1 MAKEIKYGVEARKAL
16 EAGVNQLADTVR
28 VTLGPKG
35 RNVALDKSFGA
46 PLITNDG
53 VTIAKEIELK
63 DPFENMGAQLLKEA
77 ATKTNDVA
85 GDGTTTATVLAQAM
99 INEGMKNLAAGANP
113 IVLRKGMKKATEAA
127 VEEIAK
133 MSKPIEG
140 KAQIA
145 RVAAISASDDAV
157 GEMVADAMEKVSKD
171 GVITIEESKT
181 MKTELDLVEGMQF
194 DRGYVSAYMCTDMD
208 KMEANLDDPY
218 ILITDKKI
226 SNIQEILPLL
236 EQVVKTG
243 ARLLIIAEDVEGEA
257 LTTLIVNKLRGTFNV
272 VAVKAPGYG
281 DRRKEMLKDIAILT
295 GGQVISDELGLDL
308 KEVTMDQLG
317 RAKSVKVQKE
327 NTIIVDGCGDKDE
340 IAARVSQIRAQ
351 IEETT
356 SDFDR
361 EKLQERLA
369 KLAGG
374 VAVIRVGAATEA
386 EMKEAKLRMEDALA
400 ATKAAVEEGI
410 IAGGGSAY
418 VHAAKKVAEVVAQLE
433 GDEKTGGKIILKALE
448 APLYHI
454 VANAGLEGSV
464 IINKV
469 AESEV
474 GVGFDAYNE
483 EYVDMIQAG
492 ILDPAKVTRSALQ
505 NATSVAST
513 LLTTESVVADIKEPA
528 PAAPAGAGMGCNKI
542 NFSSITLEVYRLANI
557 KSAKKRIL
565 VTETKTARNKAI
577 KSRVKTYVKKVETAV
592 AENNKEAASAA
603 LLEAISEINKA
614 ASKGVYH
621 KNTAA
626 RKVSRLTKAV
636 NKIA

>member
-1 MAKEIKYGVEARKAL
+1 MAKEIKYGVDARKAL
-16 EAGVNQLADTVR
+16 ESGVNQLADTVR

-35 RNVALDKSFGA
+35 RNVVLDKSFGT

-53 VTIAKEIELK
+53 VTIAKEIELA
-63 DPFENMGAQLLKEA
+63 DPFENMGAQILKEV

-113 IVLRKGMKKATEAA
+113 IVLRKGMKKATDEAVKA
-127 VEEIAK
+127 IAE
-133 MSKPIEG
+133 MSQPISG
-140 KAQIA
+140 KDQIA
-145 RVAAISASDDAV
+145 RVAAISASSDEV
-157 GEMVADAMEKVSKD
+157 GEMVADAMEKVTND

-236 EQVVKTG
+236 EQIVKTG
-243 ARLLIIAEDVEGEA
+243 ARLLIIAEDIEGEA
-257 LTTLIVNKLRGTFNV
+257 LTTLIVNKLRGTFSV
-272 VAVKAPGYG
+272 VGVKAPGYG

-295 GGQVISDELGLDL
+295 GGSVISDELGLDL
-308 KEVTMDQLG
+308 KDATMDQLG

-327 NTIIVDGCGDKDE
+327 NTIIVDGLGDKTE
-340 IAARVSQIRAQ
+340 IANRIAQIKAQ
-351 IEETT
+351 IEETK

-369 KLAGG
+369 KLSGG
-374 VAVIRVGAATEA
+374 VAVIRVGAATET

-418 VHAAKKVAEVVAQLE
+418 VHAAEQVAAVVNGLE
-433 GDEKTGGKIILKALE
+433 GDEKTGGRIILKALE
-448 APLYHI
+448 APLFHI
-454 VANAGLEGSV
+454 VTNAGLEGSV
-464 IINKV
+464 IVNKV
-469 AESEV
+469 KELPT
-474 GVGFDAYNE
+474 GMGFDAYKE

-513 LLTTESVVADIKEPA
+513 LLTTESVVANIKEETPA
-528 PAAPAGAGMGCNKI
+528 MPAGAGGMG
-542 NFSSITLEVYRLANI
+542 
-557 KSAKKRIL
+557 
-565 VTETKTARNKAI
+565 
-577 KSRVKTYVKKVETAV
+577 
-592 AENNKEAASAA
+592 
-603 LLEAISEINKA
+603 
-614 ASKGVYH
+614 GMM
-621 KNTAA
+621 
-626 RKVSRLTKAV
+626 
-636 NKIA
+636 